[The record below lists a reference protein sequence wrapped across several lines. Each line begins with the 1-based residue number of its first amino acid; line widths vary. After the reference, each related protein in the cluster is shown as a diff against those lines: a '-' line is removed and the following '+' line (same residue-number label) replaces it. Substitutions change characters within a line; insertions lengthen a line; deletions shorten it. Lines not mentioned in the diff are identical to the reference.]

1 MPTSTEKQQ
10 IIQKLSQVKQGL
22 IKAETRLRLQN
33 EKAEANRVATK
44 SRALQKEIDN
54 LMKHVI
60 DEWLG
65 AAREVLGDIKK
76 ANDSL
81 QAAISDIQRKVEVAK
96 NVVKIIGLVDDVIG
110 FAKTALTGT

>member
-22 IKAETRLRLQN
+22 IKLETRLRLRN
-33 EKAEANRVATK
+33 NKDEANRVATK
-44 SRALQKEIDN
+44 SKALQKEIDK
-54 LMKHVI
+54 LLKHVI

-81 QAAISDIQRKVEVAK
+81 QTAIGDIQRKVEVAR
-96 NVVKIIGLVDDVIG
+96 NVVKVIGLVDDVIG
-110 FAKTALTGT
+110 FAKTALIG